1 MTFIFCPL
9 CAQKTTGI
17 LGFSLPL
24 NMPNISHLGALLLSG
39 TTAWRPLPQILCVEV
54 CGRGLHPHSWVL
66 ESVNMLLFM
75 TKGTL
80 QV

>member
-9 CAQKTTGI
+9 CAQKTTGV

-24 NMPNISHLGALLLSG
+24 NMPRISHLGALLLPG
-39 TTAWRPLPQILCVEV
+39 TTAWRPLPQILTEM
-54 CGRGLHPHSWVL
+54 CGRGLHPHSWAL
-66 ESVNMLLFM
+66 ESVNMLLYM
-75 TKGTL
+75 TEGTL

>member
-9 CAQKTTGI
+9 SAQKATGI

-24 NMPNISHLGALLLSG
+24 NMPSISHLGALLLPG
-39 TTAWRPLPQILCVEV
+39 TTAERPLPQILTEM
-54 CGRGLHPHSWVL
+54 CGGGLHPHSWVP
-66 ESVNMLLFM
+66 ESVNMLLYM